1 MSLIQK
7 NALILAT
14 ALGLGLAATGCT
26 KHETA
31 EGGNQAFKTE
41 EIAAKQGE
49 AAKAMIKE
57 PEAKEPATYTAT
69 TAPASGTG
77 ATTSAVSATNTATA
91 TASSAATQTT
101 ETTTSKTVT
110 AEPAKSDLAKVEPK
124 TADTNADMPKQAE
137 VSPVTEKGA
146 VVKEI
151 KTTVVTKTEEK
162 K

>member
-14 ALGLGLAATGCT
+14 ALGLGIGATGCA
-26 KHETA
+26 KHENA

-49 AAKAMIKE
+49 AAKAMVKE

-69 TAPASGTG
+69 TAPSSGTG
-77 ATTSAVSATNTATA
+77 ATASAGSATNTATA
-91 TASSAATQTT
+91 TASSTATQTT

-110 AEPAKSDLAKVEPK
+110 AEPAK
-124 TADTNADMPKQAE
+124 ADTNADMPNQSE
-137 VSPVTEKGA
+137 VSPVTEKGG

-151 KTTVVTKTEEK
+151 KTTVVTKTQEQK
-162 K
+162 